1 MALDGRKLSPDL
13 PTIWLATPEQESIL
27 ALMPSC
33 EEEKSC
39 RGLIGNALLSVSIP
53 IIFVQHPENIALA
66 VENFAAKL
74 AVRDSALIAIIL

>member
-1 MALDGRKLSPDL
+1 MALEGRELSPVL

-39 RGLIGNALLSVSIP
+39 RGLIGNALLPVSIP
-53 IIFVQHPENIALA
+53 IILVQHPENIALA
-66 VENFAAKL
+66 VEDFAAKL
-74 AVRDSALIAIIL
+74 TVRYPSLITVIL